1 MSGGTGGGGGGDLG
15 GTSPAMGWRVA
26 GEARGTPAA

>member
-1 MSGGTGGGGGGDLG
+1 MSGGTDGGGGDLG

-26 GEARGTPAA
+26 GEAQGTPAA